1 MAGPWEKYAQ
11 PAQQGPWTKFT
22 PAQQVQQ
29 QPDMTGGEIT
39 ADVLKSGGSGA
50 IRGTADLV
58 GTPGS
63 IGDAINSGLGWL
75 LKKGYQG
82 VTGEEAA
89 PGSFFGG
96 SAIPPSIASGS
107 AMRDY
112 ASTATGGASDYQ
124 PQSTAG
130 EYARTVG
137 EFAPAAAIGGLNPVN
152 MLKNAVLPGVA
163 SETGG
168 QLTEG
173 TAWEPYARIGGA
185 VLGGS
190 AGMVG
195 DMIGNSVRGPSKA
208 QAAFGRAA
216 SADAVSD
223 VPGQL
228 QKLGPDAMPMDL
240 GPNLQRQA
248 GALAATPGSGQ
259 EVVRSAIA
267 NRQSGAGMRISES
280 LDNALGQPVNTMA
293 VADDIIAQ
301 RSAAAK
307 PLYDA
312 AYAKPVPFTK
322 ELEETLKRPSA
333 ASALRNAQK
342 LAADEGIPSQQWFAN
357 IADDG
362 TVTIKNVPDVRQL
375 DLTKRAL
382 DDMIGA
388 AKRTGNDNSSRILT
402 QLKDKLVKQ
411 VDDAVPEYAA
421 ARKAF
426 SGPSAVI
433 DAMEEG
439 KTVFSKTMTPNQL
452 RTQMLK
458 MSDAE
463 KEAFIQGGRA
473 SVADIMGSAR
483 NDALAAKN
491 MFATGYN
498 KEKLALLVGDEQ
510 ASKML
515 SAIDAESMFTKTR
528 DVVTGNSETAARA
541 AAMKDVNVNAQ
552 DAGVLRE
559 AANLNF
565 GTAAAKMGDRL
576 LGGARTASQNKMN
589 TELSKLLTSTPSNA
603 AEVTKAIKLFQ
614 AAQKRGEITAQ
625 QAKKAI
631 LQLTLQSQTAA
642 KVPSGVP
649 AR

>member
-1 MAGPWEKYAQ
+1 MKPWEKFQQQAPAQEAGPWS
-11 PAQQGPWTKFT
+11 KFAA
-22 PAQQVQQ
+22 PR
-29 QPDMTGGEIT
+29 PDLDNGQIA
-39 ADVLKSGGSGA
+39 ADVAKSGGSGL
-50 IRGTADLV
+50 IRGMADLI

-63 IGDAINSGLGWL
+63 IGDAINSGMGWL

-82 VTGEEAA
+82 ITGEEAA
-89 PGSFFGG
+89 PGTFFGG
-96 SAIPPSIASGS
+96 SAIPSSVVSGS

-137 EFAPAAAIGGLNPVN
+137 EFAPAAAIGGLNPMN

-163 SETGG
+163 SEAGG
-168 QLTEG
+168 QMTKG
-173 TAWEPYARIGGA
+173 TKWEPYARIGGA
-185 VLGGS
+185 IAGS
-190 AGMVG
+190 GAGIVG
-195 DMIGNSVRGPSKA
+195 DLIGNSVRGPSKA

-216 SADAVSD
+216 SADAISD
-223 VPGQL
+223 VPAQL
-228 QKLGPDAMPMDL
+228 QKVGPDAMPMDL

-248 GALAATPGSGQ
+248 GALAATPGEAQ
-259 EVVRSAIA
+259 QTIRSAIA
-267 NRQSGAGMRISES
+267 NRQAGAGTRISES
-280 LDNALGQPVNTMA
+280 LDNALGQPVDTMA

-322 ELEETLKRPSA
+322 ELEETLQRPSA
-333 ASALRNAQK
+333 AAALRNAQK

-388 AKRTGNDNSSRILT
+388 AKRSGNDNSSRILT

-426 SGPSAVI
+426 SDPSAVI

-439 KTVFSKTMTPNQL
+439 KSVFSKTMTPNQL

-473 SVADIMGSAR
+473 SVADIMGTAR

-498 KEKLALLVGDEQ
+498 KEKLALLVGEEQ
-510 ASKML
+510 ANKML
-515 SAIDAESMFTKTR
+515 GAIDAESMFTKTR
-528 DVVTGNSETAARA
+528 DVVSGSPETAARIAAQKEVAPTEAKPGVMRSLLNFKLGDA
-541 AAMKDVNVNAQ
+541 AANA
-552 DAGVLRE
+552 
-559 AANLNF
+559 
-565 GTAAAKMGDRL
+565 GDKIM
-576 LGGARTASQNKMN
+576 GGAKSAAQLKNN
-589 TELSKLLTSTPSNA
+589 EELSRLLTSTPANA

-631 LQLTLQSQTAA
+631 LQLTLQSQSAV